1 MSVNIKQKLAHFLSE
16 LRETNATLDFYCD
29 FGKIKQSVRDIE
41 INLNTLNYLLGKQ
54 DLRQAVEDI
63 WNRDSRVFEVLQI
76 LIAIRPEHN
85 KKVVNKQGQIVPI
98 NNYLTSVNG
107 IMEYLEGTGLDKLF
121 IDKTVKNLVDY
132 VFGIEVG
139 LDTHARKNRS
149 GELMESYVEK
159 IFTENSIVFDK
170 QVSSNK
176 FPPIDEVLAGDNKVF
191 DFVIKTNRCTY
202 LIEVN
207 FYHGGGS
214 KPNET
219 ARSYT
224 EVAPKVNSVEGYEF
238 VWITDGVGW
247 IKAKA
252 MFTAAYKVIPNI
264 YNLTHIQEFISKIKE
279 EE

>member
-1 MSVNIKQKLAHFLSE
+1 MSVNIKQTLAHFLSE

-29 FGKIKQSVRDIE
+29 FRKIKQNVRDIE

-63 WNRDSRVFEVLQI
+63 WNRDSSVFEVLQI
-76 LIAIRPEHN
+76 LIAIRPEQD

-98 NNYLTSVNG
+98 TNYLTSVNG
-107 IMEYLEGTGLDKLF
+107 IMEYLEDSGLDKLF
-121 IDKTVKNLVDY
+121 KDKTIKNLVDY

-149 GELMESYVEK
+149 GKLMENYVENLFIK
-159 IFTENSIVFDK
+159 NSITFEK

-191 DFVIKTNRCTY
+191 DFVIKTKRCTY

-219 ARSYT
+219 ARAYT
-224 EVAPKVNSVEGYEF
+224 EVAPKVNSVKDYEF

-247 IKAKA
+247 ISAKA
-252 MFTAAYKVIPNI
+252 MFTVAYKVIPNI
-264 YNLTHIQEFISKIKE
+264 YNLTHIQEFISKIKKE
-279 EE
+279 E

>member
-1 MSVNIKQKLAHFLSE
+1 MSYVKNFSGQILLKFENDAIK
-16 LRETNATLDFYCD
+16 DFY
-29 FGKIKQSVRDIE
+29 GAIKYR
-41 INLNTLNYLLGKQ
+41 
-54 DLRQAVEDI
+54 
-63 WNRDSRVFEVLQI
+63 
-76 LIAIRPEHN
+76 IR
-85 KKVVNKQGQIVPI
+85 
-98 NNYLTSVNG
+98 
-107 IMEYLEGTGLDKLF
+107 
-121 IDKTVKNLVDY
+121 
-132 VFGIEVG
+132 
-139 LDTHARKNRS
+139 
-149 GELMESYVEK
+149 
-159 IFTENSIVFDK
+159 
-170 QVSSNK
+170 
-176 FPPIDEVLAGDNKVF
+176 DNKVF